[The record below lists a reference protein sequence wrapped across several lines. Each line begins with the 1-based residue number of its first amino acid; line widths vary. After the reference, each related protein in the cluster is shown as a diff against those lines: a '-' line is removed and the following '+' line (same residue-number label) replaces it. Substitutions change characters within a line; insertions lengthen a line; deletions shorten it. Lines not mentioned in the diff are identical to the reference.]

1 MGGAVNSVASPHRAH
16 LALVCAASI
25 VLTACITVV
34 QGPPA
39 PTQIASSSLTPSAS
53 PSLPSATASP
63 TSSRRSA
70 AEAAA
75 AATVLIDSPTGHGS
89 GAYVGN
95 ARILTAAH
103 VIGGRGPFTIFFR
116 DRLIG
121 SARVDRIDLTDDL
134 ATLSVVGLDAAGA
147 VPLTWGDVMLLRL
160 GQHAGQ

>member
-1 MGGAVNSVASPHRAH
+1 MGGPVNSVASPHRSH
-16 LALVCAASI
+16 LALVCTASI

-53 PSLPSATASP
+53 PSLPSATAAP

-75 AATVLIDSPTGHGS
+75 AGTVLIDSPMGHGS

-103 VIGGRGPFTIFFR
+103 VIGGRGPFTVFFR

-121 SARVDRIDLTDDL
+121 SARVERIDLTDDL
-134 ATLSVVGLDAAGA
+134 ATLSVVSLDAAAA
-147 VPLTWGDVMLLRL
+147 VPPVWGE
-160 GQHAGQ
+160 GA